1 MDCALDRQWRIQTH
15 NIQVAETA
23 KPMSNVTAP
32 DTPAPQGKTLVAKVT
47 DALSGQIGTGHYK
60 PGDRLPSEAQLTQ
73 EFGVSRTVVREA
85 IAALRSGG
93 LVEARHGIG
102 VFVLEPAPS
111 TPLPFHGIDLARV
124 SSLIEMLEL
133 RTAVE
138 GDAAALAALRRS
150 PAQEEKIAEAFD
162 SFCASAAEGRP
173 TAEADF
179 NFHLAIAQATN
190 NPRFSEFLQMLGTA
204 LIPRRAVSESGEETV
219 LASAELSRL
228 IAEHEAILIAIQ
240 DGDEDGARS
249 AMRQHLKNSQARY
262 RSMLR
267 AAR

>member
-1 MDCALDRQWRIQTH
+1 M
-15 NIQVAETA
+15 
-23 KPMSNVTAP
+23 PMSNVTAP
-32 DTPAPQGKTLVAKVT
+32 DNTTPQGKTLVARVT
-47 DALSGQIGTGHYK
+47 DALGGQIAGGHYK

-102 VFVLEPAPS
+102 VFVLEPTPVA
-111 TPLPFHGIDLARV
+111 PLPFHGVDLARV

-150 PAQEEKIAEAFD
+150 PAQEEKIIEAFD

-219 LASAELSRL
+219 LAAAELSRL
-228 IAEHEAILIAIQ
+228 ISEHEAILIAIQ
-240 DGDEDGARS
+240 DGDEEQARS
-249 AMRQHLKNSQARY
+249 AMRQHLKNSQVRY

>member
-1 MDCALDRQWRIQTH
+1 
-15 NIQVAETA
+15 
-23 KPMSNVTAP
+23 MSNVTAP
-32 DTPAPQGKTLVAKVT
+32 DNTTPQGRTLVAKMT
-47 DALSGQIGTGHYK
+47 DALSGQISSGHYK

-102 VFVLEPAPS
+102 VFVLEPAP
-111 TPLPFHGIDLARV
+111 TAAMPFHGIDLARV

-150 PAQEEKIAEAFD
+150 PAQEEKIVEAFD

-190 NPRFSEFLQMLGTA
+190 NPRFGQFLQMLGTA

-219 LASAELSRL
+219 LASEELSRL
-228 IAEHEAILIAIQ
+228 IAEHEAILVAIQ
-240 DGDEDGARS
+240 DGDEEQARS
-249 AMRQHLKNSQARY
+249 AMRQHLKNSQVRY

>member
-1 MDCALDRQWRIQTH
+1 
-15 NIQVAETA
+15 
-23 KPMSNVTAP
+23 MSNASAS
-32 DTPAPQGKTLVAKVT
+32 DTTAPQGKTLVAKMT
-47 DALSGQIGTGHYK
+47 DALSSQIAAGHYK

-102 VFVLEPAPS
+102 VFVLEPAP
-111 TPLPFHGIDLARV
+111 TERHPFHGVDLARV

-150 PAQEEKIAEAFD
+150 PAQEEKIVEAFD
-162 SFCASAAEGRP
+162 TFCASAAEGRP

-179 NFHLAIAQATN
+179 NFHLAIAEATN
-190 NPRFSEFLQMLGTA
+190 NPRFSEFLKMLGPA
-204 LIPRRAVSESGEETV
+204 LIPRRAVSETGEETV
-219 LASAELSRL
+219 LASADLTRL
-228 IAEHEAILIAIQ
+228 VSEHEAILIAIQ
-240 DGDEDGARS
+240 DGNEEQARI
-249 AMRQHLKNSQARY
+249 AMRQHLKNSQIRY

-267 AAR
+267 STR

>member
-1 MDCALDRQWRIQTH
+1 MTNA
-15 NIQVAETA
+15 
-23 KPMSNVTAP
+23 TAP
-32 DTPAPQGKTLVAKVT
+32 DNIAPPAKTLVAKMT
-47 DALSGQIGTGHYK
+47 DALTAQIAGGHYR

-111 TPLPFHGIDLARV
+111 APLPFHGVDLARV

-162 SFCASAAEGRP
+162 AFCASAAEGRP
-173 TAEADF
+173 SAEADF

-190 NPRFSEFLQMLGTA
+190 NPRFSEFLQVLGPA
-204 LIPRRAVSESGEETV
+204 LIPRRAVSQTEEEAA
-219 LASAELSRL
+219 LSAADLTRL
-228 IAEHEAILIAIQ
+228 VSEHEAILVAIQ
-240 DGDEDGARS
+240 DGNEDQARM
-249 AMRQHLKNSQARY
+249 AMRQHLKNSQLRY